1 MTRLYL
7 IRHAEAEGNIYRMA
21 HGHHNGLITNDRG
34 YQQIDALRER
44 FRDIPIDA
52 VYASDLYRTQ
62 ITARAIWLP
71 KALPLHLEPSFREI
85 RLGVW
90 EDQTW
95 QELRNRYP
103 EEMDHFSSRLDLW
116 RAEGA
121 ETAQQLVDRFIP
133 ALRRVAEA
141 HDGGTVAVFSHG
153 AALRIVLG
161 VLQGLSLAEVGTK
174 PHGDNTAV
182 SLLTWEN
189 GTFRV
194 EYRDDNSHLAERGLS
209 TFAKQTWWQEE
220 RMKEQGEEYRP
231 LPETERG
238 RFGVPAGD
246 EATGIWYGDALI
258 GAFSFRREADG
269 LRLTR
274 YILAPEWRGRRLGV
288 PPMGQVLRYCRH
300 QALPWLRLTCA
311 DPALRLFFARLGFV
325 AAEGD
330 EMVKDARC
338 VLPPLP
344 AAYMR

>member
-1 MTRLYL
+1 MSYEDLLSKIYEELPQLRGQLHSPHVVYL
-7 IRHAEAEGNIYRMA
+7 RPQGKVYITFQSNVLVEEAAFLKMERILRQVFSQKP
-21 HGHHNGLITNDRG
+21 L
-34 YQQIDALRER
+34 ALR
-44 FRDIPIDA
+44 
-52 VYASDLYRTQ
+52 VVS
-62 ITARAIWLP
+62 
-71 KALPLHLEPSFREI
+71 
-85 RLGVW
+85 
-90 EDQTW
+90 
-95 QELRNRYP
+95 
-103 EEMDHFSSRLDLW
+103 
-116 RAEGA
+116 
-121 ETAQQLVDRFIP
+121 P
-133 ALRRVAEA
+133 ALAEDFLA
-141 HDGGTVAVFSHG
+141 HIEDYKQVFIDFLKRNYPASISWMDQMDWRCDGERITLTFPDPFSLEFMGRQGVSARLAQAVKDIFGVDVKVELTVAG
-153 AALRIVLG
+153 DQEARLAALR
-161 VLQGLSLAEVGTK
+161 
-174 PHGDNTAV
+174 
-182 SLLTWEN
+182 
-189 GTFRV
+189 
-194 EYRDDNSHLAERGLS
+194 
-209 TFAKQTWWQEE
+209 EE

-330 EMVKDARC
+330 EMMKDARC